1 MLQAMVMLSRQT
13 KIAIMVAND
22 TVLLLIG
29 LWLALSLRYGL
40 WWFPTSI
47 EQVVCLVVAT
57 MSGVSAFAVLGLY
70 QWMVRYVSVQTVSL
84 ILRALVISA
93 LILSTSIMFL
103 RVELPRSTPI
113 IYILVA
119 SALVIA
125 SRFAAQYYLRRP
137 MQKGRVPII
146 IYGAGVTGTQL
157 ALTLH
162 QSHDFR
168 PVAFVDD
175 TKRFNGMMVYGLKI
189 YHPEKLAWLI
199 AEYDVEQV
207 LLAIPSLTQS
217 RRREVLLSLEKYET
231 KVSTVPAMNDI
242 LSGRARLDEIKEV
255 DIEDLLGRDVVPPDA
270 SLMSSEITQKNVLIT
285 GAGGSIGS
293 ELCRQIIA
301 LAPQTLV
308 LYEQGEYALYVI
320 DQELQKYL
328 QSHPSSSVVKVVA
341 ILGSVQ
347 NQQRITE
354 IFSQFA
360 IQTVFHAA
368 AYKHVPL
375 VEANIIEGVYNNVFG
390 TLSVVKAALAT
401 KVKTFVLIS
410 TDKAVRPTN
419 IMGATKRLAELILQ
433 AFSQDQTDTCFCM
446 VRFGNVLGSSGSVVP
461 LFKEQIRHGG
471 PVTVTHPDVIRYFMT
486 IPEAAQLVV
495 QTSAMA
501 KGGDVFLLDMGEPVR
516 IADLAKKMIHLMGC
530 HVKEPEQ
537 PEGVAIKYTGLR
549 AGEKLYEELL
559 VGGEDEATSHPRI
572 RRAFEH
578 SVTKNQLH
586 ALLTEL
592 QILCEEQKR
601 DEIYEFFSHL
611 GIGFVCDY
619 KRV

>member
-13 KIAIMVAND
+13 KVAIMIACD
-22 TVLLLIG
+22 TVLLLAG

-40 WWFPTSI
+40 WWFPTTI
-47 EQVVCLVVAT
+47 EHIVCLVIAAV
-57 MSGVSAFAVLGLY
+57 SGVSAFAMLGLY

-137 MQKGRVPII
+137 MQKGRMPII

-308 LYEQGEYALYVI
+308 
-320 DQELQKYL
+320 
-328 QSHPSSSVVKVVA
+328 
-341 ILGSVQ
+341 
-347 NQQRITE
+347 
-354 IFSQFA
+354 
-360 IQTVFHAA
+360 
-368 AYKHVPL
+368 
-375 VEANIIEGVYNNVFG
+375 
-390 TLSVVKAALAT
+390 
-401 KVKTFVLIS
+401 
-410 TDKAVRPTN
+410 
-419 IMGATKRLAELILQ
+419 
-433 AFSQDQTDTCFCM
+433 
-446 VRFGNVLGSSGSVVP
+446 
-461 LFKEQIRHGG
+461 
-471 PVTVTHPDVIRYFMT
+471 
-486 IPEAAQLVV
+486 
-495 QTSAMA
+495 
-501 KGGDVFLLDMGEPVR
+501 
-516 IADLAKKMIHLMGC
+516 
-530 HVKEPEQ
+530 
-537 PEGVAIKYTGLR
+537 
-549 AGEKLYEELL
+549 
-559 VGGEDEATSHPRI
+559 
-572 RRAFEH
+572 
-578 SVTKNQLH
+578 
-586 ALLTEL
+586 
-592 QILCEEQKR
+592 
-601 DEIYEFFSHL
+601 
-611 GIGFVCDY
+611 
-619 KRV
+619 